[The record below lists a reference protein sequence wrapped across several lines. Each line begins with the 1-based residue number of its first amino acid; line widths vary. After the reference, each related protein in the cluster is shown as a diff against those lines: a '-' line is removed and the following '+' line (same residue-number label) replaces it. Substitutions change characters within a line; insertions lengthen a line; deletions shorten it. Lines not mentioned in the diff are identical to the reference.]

1 MIEILLKGIL
11 IGILV
16 SAPMGPVGMLCIRRT
31 FYKGR
36 WHGFMT
42 GLGATLSDVCYA
54 VLTTL
59 GMGFVVNFVEANQ
72 TPLQLMGSLVLGGFG
87 LYIYHSNPAKLISK
101 PKEKHKKK
109 RTFTQDFLTAF
120 LLTFSNVLIVLLY
133 IGLYARFGFV
143 LPEHSVE
150 MMGVGILGIALGA
163 IAWRLFITT
172 LFAKLGTLIN
182 VRRIGLLN
190 KLIGVSVICLSLLG
204 VASVL
209 FSYFRGPLS
218 LTYLSS

>member
-1 MIEILLKGIL
+1 MIGIGLKGIL

-36 WHGFMT
+36 WHGFIT

-54 VLTTL
+54 VLTLL
-59 GMGFVVNFVEANQ
+59 GMGFMVNFVEANQ
-72 TPLQLMGSLVLGGFG
+72 APLQLVGSFVLGIFG
-87 LYIYHSNPAKLISK
+87 IYIYRSDPAKLLRK
-101 PKEKHKKK
+101 PSTKHKKK
-109 RTFTQDFLTAF
+109 RTYTQDFVTAF

-143 LPEHSVE
+143 LPEHSVTIWV
-150 MMGVGILGIALGA
+150 VGLLGIALGA
-163 IAWRLFITT
+163 IAWWFFITT
-172 LFAKLGTLIN
+172 LFAKLGILIN

-190 KLIGVSVICLSLLG
+190 RLIGAVVLGLSVFG

-209 FSYFRGPLS
+209 YAYFRGSLLLKPL
-218 LTYLSS
+218 LS

>member
-101 PKEKHKKK
+101 PREKHKKK

-163 IAWRLFITT
+163 IAWWLFITT

-209 FSYFRGPLS
+209 FSCFRGPLS

>member
-1 MIEILLKGIL
+1 MIETLLKGIL

-54 VLTTL
+54 MLTTL

-109 RTFTQDFLTAF
+109 RTFTQDFFTAF

-163 IAWRLFITT
+163 IAWWLFITS

-209 FSYFRGPLS
+209 FSGFRGSLS

>member
-1 MIEILLKGIL
+1 MIETLLKGIL

-54 VLTTL
+54 MLTTL

-109 RTFTQDFLTAF
+109 RTFTQDFFTAF

-163 IAWRLFITT
+163 IAWWLFITT

-209 FSYFRGPLS
+209 FSGFRGSLS

>member
-1 MIEILLKGIL
+1 MIETLLKGIL

-54 VLTTL
+54 MLTTL
-59 GMGFVVNFVEANQ
+59 GMGFVVNFVEDNQ

-109 RTFTQDFLTAF
+109 RTFTQDFFTAF

-163 IAWRLFITT
+163 IAWWLFITS

-209 FSYFRGPLS
+209 FSGFRGSLS